1 MTDTKAYVAQALKD
15 IELVKSE
22 ASLLGWADLYTN
34 STEYAYE
41 LTPEQV
47 RTLEDAYDRKL
58 RKFMP
63 AGLAG

>member
-1 MTDTKAYVAQALKD
+1 MTDTTKIVTQALAE

-22 ASLLGWADLYTN
+22 QSLLGWADTYTN
-34 STEYAYE
+34 SIEYAYE
-41 LTPEQV
+41 MTPEQV

-58 RKFMP
+58 RHFMP